1 MLTRKLSMK
10 NKKLDNFEIDLRLSV
25 IKPIHARWLVKT
37 LIQLLDRTDLIES
50 AFEAASIVVN
60 Q

>member
-1 MLTRKLSMK
+1 MK

-25 IKPIHARWLVKT
+25 IKPIQARWLVKT
-37 LIQLLDRTDLIES
+37 LTQLLDRTDLI
-50 AFEAASIVVN
+50 AFEAAGIVVN